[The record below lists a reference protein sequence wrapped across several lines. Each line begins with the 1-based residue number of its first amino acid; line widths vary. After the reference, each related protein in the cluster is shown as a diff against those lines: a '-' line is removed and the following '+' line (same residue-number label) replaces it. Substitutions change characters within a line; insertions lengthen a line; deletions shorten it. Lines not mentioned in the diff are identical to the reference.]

1 MWIKIAGILLRNR
14 VAFIVGVLLITVFMG
29 FQIPKVEM
37 SYEYSNLLPATDSA
51 YLDYLD
57 FHEKF
62 GQEGNV
68 MVFAIQDKD
77 FYQLDK
83 MNDWISMCDSLKALH
98 GIVALVDITH
108 SFNLHKDTLNKKFDI
123 QPIFPNHI
131 KDQREL
137 DSLVNIIENLPFYDG
152 TLFNKKK
159 DIYGMMVSVSAD
171 VMNSPAR
178 VGLVK
183 DILEI
188 TEHFSEKHNLQMHYS
203 GLPYIR
209 VVNAENIKGE
219 MYMFII
225 LSLLIT
231 TFILYL
237 FFRSFRIIGF
247 CLLIVLICVSWTVGV
262 MAMLGIKITLLT
274 AMLPP
279 LLIVICI
286 PNLVFMINKFHAE
299 YDRHGNK
306 IKALQ
311 RMIQKIGN
319 ASFLSNL
326 TTAAGF
332 ATFIVTS
339 SQILVEFGITASIG
353 ITFVYLVCLVMIP
366 CGFSFMPEP
375 DSKQIKHLH
384 NKTVTGTLERVT
396 QLILNRRNVVY
407 GVAISV
413 VILGII
419 GLTLMKS
426 TGYMV
431 DDLKETDPIRQD
443 LSFFEENF
451 DGLMPL
457 EVTVDFG
464 KPKQVLNL
472 PNLQKLDKLSEEL
485 SKDED
490 ISKPISLIEVIKF
503 ANQAFYNGKPS
514 YYKLPT
520 NMTKN
525 FILKYASQSTGE
537 IGGQANSFV
546 DSTLQRVRLSFR
558 VKDIGTKK
566 MQEKED
572 KLYNIVEQYFP
583 NDRYTVKVTG
593 SSIIFFKGTQYLVFN
608 LFTSLALAIVLIA
621 FFMAWMF
628 KSKRMVLVALI
639 PNIIPQIITAAIMG
653 YFGIPIKASTILVF
667 SIAFGISVDGTIHYL
682 AKYRQEL
689 QGTNW
694 SIRSSTVLALQETG
708 QSMIYNAIILFFGF
722 GIFALSDF
730 GGTVALGILVS
741 ITLLAAM
748 LSNLILL
755 PSLLLTLDKH
765 TTNKTFQNP
774 KILSEEENKKD

>member
-14 VAFIVGVLLITVFMG
+14 VAFIIGVLLITVFMG

-384 NKTVTGTLERVT
+384 NKTVTGTLERDI

-694 SIRSSTVLALQETG
+694 SIRSSAVLALQETG